1 MELMYNSNINNVY
14 TPEATYMTAGTA
26 VTGRMRTTASS
37 IPASDFASHS
47 ISEMIGSGGSSL
59 FSFSGFTVFINDQ
72 SIKKQVF
79 ANNSNV
85 PEVFAAVMFANEAEI
100 SLPLPGESVSGELQ
114 PIFDLSVPLIRTID
128 MSEEASDETS
138 GGAES
143 IDSFIQFIQVVTGK
157 TPVREVP
164 EGYSRKISYTISNLR
179 HIGDGIMEY
188 EISYVLN
195 ESVSGTKQY
204 GQIEVLKEDSD
215 GTKSVEYVRTSPSSI
230 ATRIASESDAA
241 NATVKD
247 GVLFL
252 DGFPVNVNADNLAA
266 GGICYEV
273 ETVVGEEEEEIPVEP
288 SFPVGPQGPQM
299 G

>member
-1 MELMYNSNINNVY
+1 MELMYTSNTSNVY

-128 MSEEASDETS
+128 TSEEASNETS
-138 GGAES
+138 GETE
-143 IDSFIQFIQVVTGK
+143 SFIQFIQSVTGK

-188 EISYVLN
+188 EISYALN

-273 ETVVGEEEEEIPVEP
+273 ETVVGEEEEETPIGP
-288 SFPVGPQGPQM
+288 SFPVSPQM